1 MSVYAPQLA
10 TITDKLKAYAA
21 KTGAK
26 LLFGITSPMMANARA
41 DQVRRQPQPD
51 APNARVNVRAWV
63 RAGRGGVESSCGGG
77 HGRGQRADGRPA
89 RRGGGEVWSG
99 APESVRPLSSSPSS
113 RLVGVRV
120 RGSLLCAQVPG
131 DGELLLASL
140 RQPGL
145 RVDRKEHGRT
155 CPRKAAGG

>member
-77 HGRGQRADGRPA
+77 HGRGQRADGRSA
-89 RRGGGEVWSG
+89 RRGGGEVWPR
-99 APESVRPLSSSPSS
+99 APESVRPLSSSPSP
-113 RLVGVRV
+113 RLVGVSARV
-120 RGSLLCAQVPG
+120 AVVRRCLGMANCFSPHCGNPGYEWIAKSTVVPALEKLLG
-131 DGELLLASL
+131 D
-140 RQPGL
+140 
-145 RVDRKEHGRT
+145 K
-155 CPRKAAGG
+155 